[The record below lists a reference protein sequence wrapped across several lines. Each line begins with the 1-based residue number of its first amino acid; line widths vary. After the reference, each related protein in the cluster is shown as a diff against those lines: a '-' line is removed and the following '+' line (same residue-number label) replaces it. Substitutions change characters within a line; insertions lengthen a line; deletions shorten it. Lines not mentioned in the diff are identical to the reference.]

1 MTAQPGLFDPSL
13 PAADRD
19 HAPVGRRHPDT
30 SRAAA
35 ERALPR
41 TGSKR
46 RRTLHIIEER
56 GGVTC
61 DEIEWLTGWTH
72 QSASPIFTGLRD
84 DGWIQDSG
92 ERRVVRASGNDAIVW
107 TLTNAA
113 RTELR
118 RNP

>member
-1 MTAQPGLFDPSL
+1 MTTQPGLFDPRL
-13 PAADRD
+13 PEAGRD
-19 HAPVGRRHPDT
+19 TAPVGHRHPDT

-46 RRTLHIIEER
+46 RRALHIIEER

-61 DEIEWLTGWTH
+61 DEIEWLTGWSH

-84 DGWIQDSG
+84 DGWIEDSG
-92 ERRVVRASGNDAIVW
+92 DRREVRASGNAAIVW
-107 TLTNAA
+107 TLTDAA
-113 RTELR
+113 RQELAER
-118 RNP
+118 

>member
-1 MTAQPGLFDPSL
+1 MTDQPGLFDPGL
-13 PAADRD
+13 PPRERD
-19 HAPVGRRHPDT
+19 VAPVGRRHPDT

-61 DEIEWLTGWTH
+61 DEVEYLTGWSH

-84 DGWIQDSG
+84 DG
-92 ERRVVRASGNDAIVW
+92 
-107 TLTNAA
+107 
-113 RTELR
+113 
-118 RNP
+118 